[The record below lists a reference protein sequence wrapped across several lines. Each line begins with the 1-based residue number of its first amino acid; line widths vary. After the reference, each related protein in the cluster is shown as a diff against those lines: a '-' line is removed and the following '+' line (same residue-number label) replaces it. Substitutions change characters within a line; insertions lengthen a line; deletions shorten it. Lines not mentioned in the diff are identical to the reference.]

1 MLALLSGA
9 ALLAQS
15 TPTAPGNSGNAGSM
29 GNRPENAGPSVG
41 NTMVLPPSATSS
53 TTTPPASVPGPTM
66 TGGVMSGG
74 TGSTTTGVTAGTGAG
89 PTMPPATGG
98 TSTTP
103 PAGSGRPTP
112 TVNEN
117 ASDNAKAVQTL
128 LNAFDAKRDA
138 FIAERQKLVDQLAA
152 AKTEEEKA
160 KILADMKKEQELRQD
175 EQRDLAKE
183 IRGQLKSLR
192 EQRKNGG
199 G

>member
-1 MLALLSGA
+1 M
-9 ALLAQS
+9 
-15 TPTAPGNSGNAGSM
+15 
-29 GNRPENAGPSVG
+29 
-41 NTMVLPPSATSS
+41 
-53 TTTPPASVPGPTM
+53 TPPGLAN
-66 TGGVMSGG
+66 
-74 TGSTTTGVTAGTGAG
+74 
-89 PTMPPATGG
+89 
-98 TSTTP
+98 
-103 PAGSGRPTP
+103 RPTP

-152 AKTEEEKA
+152 AKTDAERA
-160 KILADMKKEQELRQD
+160 KILEDMKKEQELRQD

-192 EQRKNGG
+192 EQRKTGG